1 MRLLIS
7 TTLFLF
13 LSLQCVFAGNPD
25 RQGEAGAYELLM
37 NPWARSAGLHTL
49 STSMVQGVES
59 MRINIAG
66 LPRITSTEIK
76 LSNAQYLTG
85 TGISMNA
92 LGIAQRM
99 GKDKNSAFGISL
111 MALGMGEIDV
121 TVVNLP
127 EGTGATFTPAF
138 FHLGIGYAHL
148 FENKVSVG
156 ILLRAVSESI
166 SDVTAF
172 GLGIDAGVQYVT
184 GDRDNFKFGISI
196 RNVGTPMKFGGPGMS
211 IQNDA
216 TNPEVSYPLTYDQR
230 ANRFELPSMLNIGLS
245 YDFYLRESLRLS
257 TLGNFTS
264 NSFSRDQVGVGVEFG
279 MNEKFM
285 LRAAYKYEL
294 GEVADG
300 QANVYTGLSAG
311 ASVVVNLKK
320 GEVSGLMLDYAYR
333 MTSPFGGTHN
343 ISLGYKF

>member
-1 MRLLIS
+1 MRLLLS
-7 TTLFLF
+7 TTLILF

-59 MRINIAG
+59 MRLNIAG
-66 LPRITSTEIK
+66 LPRISNTEIK
-76 LSNAQYLTG
+76 LSNAQYLAG
-85 TGISMNA
+85 TGVTMNA
-92 LGIAQRM
+92 LGIAKRM
-99 GKDKNSAFGISL
+99 GKDNNSAFGISL
-111 MALGMGEIDV
+111 MALGMGDIDV
-121 TVVNLP
+121 TVVNHP

-138 FHLGIGYAHL
+138 FHLGLGYAHM

-166 SDVTAF
+166 SDVNAF
-172 GLGIDAGVQYVT
+172 GLGVDAGVQYVT
-184 GDRDNFKFGISI
+184 GERDNFKFGISI

-211 IQNDA
+211 IQNSS
-216 TNPEVSYPLTYDQR
+216 TNESVDYPLTYDQR
-230 ANRFELPSMLNIGLS
+230 ANSFELPSLLNIGLS
-245 YDFYLRESLRLS
+245 YDFYLRDAMRLS

-264 NSFSRDQVGVGVEFG
+264 NSFSRDQVGVGIEFG
-279 MNEKFM
+279 LKEQFM

-294 GEVADG
+294 GEVLEG
-300 QANVYTGLSAG
+300 QANIYTGLSVG
-311 ASVVVNLKK
+311 ASIVFNLKK
-320 GEVSGLMLDYAYR
+320 GEVNGLMLDYAYR
-333 MTSPFGGTHN
+333 MTNPFSGTHN

>member
-1 MRLLIS
+1 MRFLLS
-7 TTLFLF
+7 TTLIIF
-13 LSLQCVFAGNPD
+13 LSLQSVFAGNPD

-66 LPRITSTEIK
+66 LPRISKTEIK
-76 LSNAQYLTG
+76 LSNAQYLFG
-85 TGISMNA
+85 TGITMNA
-92 LGIAQRM
+92 IGIAQRM

-111 MALGMGEIDV
+111 MALGMGDIDV

-138 FHLGIGYAHL
+138 FHLGLSYAHI

-156 ILLRAVSESI
+156 ILLRAISESI
-166 SDVTAF
+166 SDVNAF

-184 GDRDNFKFGISI
+184 GERDNFKFGISI

-211 IQNDA
+211 IQNSA
-216 TNPEVSYPLTYDQR
+216 TNPAVEYPLTYDQR
-230 ANRFELPSMLNIGLS
+230 GNKFELPSMLNIGLS
-245 YDFYLRESLRLS
+245 YDFYLRDAMRLS

-264 NSFSRDQVGVGVEFG
+264 NSFSRDQIGVGLEFG
-279 MNEKFM
+279 LNEKFM

-294 GEVADG
+294 GAVEEG
-300 QANVYTGLSAG
+300 QANIYTGISAG
-311 ASVVVNLKK
+311 ASVIFNLKK
-320 GEVSGLMLDYAYR
+320 NEINGLVLDYAYR
-333 MTSPFGGTHN
+333 MTNPFGGTHN